1 MGIVNATPDS
11 FYDGGL
17 HRDLV
22 AHGRRL
28 VDQGADWIDVGGE
41 STRPGSMPV
50 GEQEE
55 CDRVLPVI
63 EALAKRT
70 VVSIDTTK
78 PGVARQALG
87 AGARIINDVKGLC
100 DPEMVALTEQ
110 AWGTVVMHSRGTP
123 ATMNGMVEYGDLVE
137 EVAVSLV
144 ESARRA
150 RSPHVWIDPGI
161 GFAKT
166 ATQSVLLL
174 RHIRQLVD
182 TGFPVLVGAS
192 RKSFIGH
199 TLGIGSPDDRLAG
212 SLAAAAAAY
221 HGGASVV
228 RVHDVAH
235 TCQFLDMLEAIVQRP
250 EASILRPPLT

>member
-11 FYDGGL
+11 FYDGGQY
-17 HRDLV
+17 RDLV
-22 AHGRRL
+22 AHGLQL
-28 VDQGADWIDVGGE
+28 VEQGADWVDVGGE
-41 STRPGSMPV
+41 STRPGSMPISD
-50 GEQEE
+50 QEE

-63 EALAKRT
+63 EALVSRT
-70 VVSIDTTK
+70 TVSIDTTK
-78 PGVARQALG
+78 PGVARQALA
-87 AGARIINDVKGLC
+87 AGARILNDVTGLA

-123 ATMNGMVEYGDLVE
+123 ATMNRLVDYGQVVE
-137 EVAVSLV
+137 EVASSL
-144 ESARRA
+144 EASARRA
-150 RSPHVWIDPGI
+150 RSSHVWIDPGI

-166 ATQSVLLL
+166 APQSVLLL
-174 RHIRQLVD
+174 RHIDRLVE

-199 TLGIGSPDDRLAG
+199 TLGIDSPDDRLAG
-212 SLAAAAAAY
+212 SLAAVAAAY

-250 EASILRPPLT
+250 EASTLPSP